1 MKVLSGALLLAT
13 LTLSPLPARSMS
25 PLAAAPQSTE
35 EQKQQLLQLNQ
46 EVAKLAN
53 EGNYND
59 ALEKAKKAQS
69 LTEKVHGK
77 QSTEYAVTFH
87 NIANI
92 QAALGRTVDAVELYK
107 KAISVYEGIP
117 NSEGRRIRVYK
128 EMAAANR
135 VNNNLLATRENLQ
148 QAITL
153 SEGVT
158 KLLNQEGVDLL
169 FDYASV
175 LELLRKP
182 KDAEPVWTR
191 GLDILNNINGGRIDL
206 VQFPLNALKGR
217 IKKEGYVKQEQTAR
231 GVVAVN
237 VIVDETGKV
246 TETSIVAG
254 RDELNP
260 IAVRMAK
267 ETVFNPL
274 NFNGKSLKMA
284 GVMVFRFPLKQAGEQ
299 QIEVPLGK
307 YPGRP

>member
-25 PLAAAPQSTE
+25 PQAAAQATE
-35 EQKQQLLQLNQ
+35 EQKQQLIQLNQ

-53 EGNYND
+53 EGNYKD

-69 LTEKVHGK
+69 LTEKAHGK
-77 QSTEYAVTFH
+77 QSTEYAVAVH

-92 QAALGRTVDAVELYK
+92 LAALGKTIDAVDYYK
-107 KAISVYEGIP
+107 KAISTYEGIP
-117 NSEGRRIRVYK
+117 RSEGRRIRLYK
-128 EMAAANR
+128 EMATANR

-175 LELLRKP
+175 LELLKKP

-246 TETSIVAG
+246 TETSVVAG
-254 RDELNP
+254 RDEINP

-284 GVMVFRFPLKQAGEQ
+284 GVMVFRFPLERAGEQ